1 LTLAAYRPWIPVL
14 GREPGPM
21 LFDFAAAVRDHLVYL
36 LEDGG
41 ALAGLIDLIPLA
53 DHLVVESVAVAP
65 AAQGQGVGRRLLA
78 HAEAVARERG
88 LAELRLLTNVKMET
102 NIILYQRL
110 GYREASRGVSKTGY
124 NVVFMS
130 KSLT

>member
-1 LTLAAYRPWIPVL
+1 
-14 GREPGPM
+14 M

-65 AAQGQGVGRRLLA
+65 AAQG
-78 HAEAVARERG
+78 
-88 LAELRLLTNVKMET
+88 
-102 NIILYQRL
+102 
-110 GYREASRGVSKTGY
+110 
-124 NVVFMS
+124 
-130 KSLT
+130 